1 MIEKEV
7 ASLTDMKDTLNKRIE
22 GIDSI
27 LPENDEDKRL
37 VQDIQVERE
46 SYEKTLSSA
55 SEAIQ
60 YLKDR
65 EDIDFYNKNN
75 EISLQ

>member
-37 VQDIQVERE
+37 V
-46 SYEKTLSSA
+46 
-55 SEAIQ
+55 
-60 YLKDR
+60 
-65 EDIDFYNKNN
+65 
-75 EISLQ
+75 